1 MEAGIGNSNDRR
13 TLRSEKASESINEP
27 TEVVF
32 FADGLR
38 TDEELFMKA
47 KKEIFSAK
55 SSKDVVFTG
64 VEPIRGCRV
73 ADSLIEQNDIESLAA
88 RYKLVKCILPERN
101 SLLIICLAFHTTQY
115 HRPSGPALCPRRFMI
130 RIRDGLR

>member
-32 FADGLR
+32 VAGGFR
-38 TDEELFMKA
+38 TDEELFLKA

-73 ADSLIEQNDIESLAA
+73 ADSLIEQNDIESIAA
-88 RYKLVKCILPERN
+88 RYKLVKCIRRERN

-115 HRPSGPALCPRRFMI
+115 RRPSGLALSPRRFMI
-130 RIRDGLR
+130 PTRDGLR